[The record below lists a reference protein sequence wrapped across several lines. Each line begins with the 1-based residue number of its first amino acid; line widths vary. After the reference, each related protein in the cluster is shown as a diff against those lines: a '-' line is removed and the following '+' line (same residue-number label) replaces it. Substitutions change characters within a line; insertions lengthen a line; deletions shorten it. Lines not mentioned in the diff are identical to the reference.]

1 MSDAR
6 RIVSLI
12 TPCLVFVAL
21 SCRPEA
27 TKNGRPGAAKNKDS
41 KTETTVE
48 YRLKGVVRGVDLESR
63 EVTIAHEAIP
73 GFMDA
78 MTMPFTVRDRSLLED
93 VRRGDEVE
101 GTLEVKRRH
110 GEVADYTLKTLE
122 VTVPAPAETISLDFS
137 SGSPQ
142 IHKRSPKLEF
152 GTIVPDFTVTTQ
164 DDRPLR
170 LSDLRGEVVVLTFI
184 YTRCP
189 LPDYCPLVDKKFHEL
204 ADKLSLIK
212 AREKKV
218 RLVSVS
224 FDPEHDTPKVLAEHA
239 ARVGA
244 KPPLWTF
251 AVASH
256 EELAKVAEPLGL
268 IYGPGKDE
276 IIHNLCVAI
285 IDSRGRLVRLD
296 TGIAA
301 KKWNPSE
308 YFRIISSLVAPS
320 SK

>member
-1 MSDAR
+1 MIDAR

-21 SCRPEA
+21 SCRPSA
-27 TKNGRPGAAKNKDS
+27 TKNETGTAKNKDA

-48 YRLKGVVRGVDLESR
+48 YRLKGVVRGVDRESR

-78 MTMPFTVRDRSLLED
+78 MTMPFTVRDRSLLDD
-93 VRRGDEVE
+93 VRKGDEVE
-101 GTLEVKRRH
+101 ATLEVKRRR
-110 GEVADYTLKTLE
+110 GEVADYVLKTLE

-142 IHKRSPKLEF
+142 IHKRRPKLDF
-152 GTIVPDFTVTTQ
+152 GQIVPDFTVTTQ

-170 LSDLRGEVVVLTFI
+170 LNDLRGEVVVLTFI

-212 AREKKV
+212 SRESKV
-218 RLVSVS
+218 RLLSVS
-224 FDPEHDTPKVLAEHA
+224 FDPEHDTPGVLADHA
-239 ARVGA
+239 KRVGA

-256 EELAKVAEPLGL
+256 AELAKVAEPLGL

-301 KKWNPSE
+301 KQWNPSE
-308 YFRIISSLVAPS
+308 YFRIISSLVASPS
-320 SK
+320 K

>member
-12 TPCLVFVAL
+12 TPCLLLFAL
-21 SCRPEA
+21 SCRPAA
-27 TKNGRPGAAKNKDS
+27 TKNETGTAKNKDV

-48 YRLKGVVRGVDLESR
+48 YRLKGVVRGVDRGSR
-63 EVTIAHEAIP
+63 EVTIAHDAIP

-78 MTMPFTVRDRSLLED
+78 MTMPFTVGDRSLLDD
-93 VRRGDEVE
+93 VRKGDEVE
-101 GTLEVKRRH
+101 ATLEVKRRR
-110 GEVADYTLKTLE
+110 GEVADYSLKTLE

-142 IHKRSPKLEF
+142 IHNRRPKLDF
-152 GTIVPDFTVTTQ
+152 GQIVPDFTMTTQ

-170 LSDLRGEVVVLTFI
+170 LNDLRGEVVVLTFI

-212 AREKKV
+212 ARESKV

-224 FDPEHDTPKVLAEHA
+224 FDPEHDTPGVLADHA
-239 ARVGA
+239 KRVGA
-244 KPPLWTF
+244 KQPLWTF

-256 EELAKVAEPLGL
+256 AELAKVAEPLGL

-301 KKWNPSE
+301 KQWNPSE
-308 YFRIISSLVAPS
+308 YFRIISSLVAPPT
-320 SK
+320 K